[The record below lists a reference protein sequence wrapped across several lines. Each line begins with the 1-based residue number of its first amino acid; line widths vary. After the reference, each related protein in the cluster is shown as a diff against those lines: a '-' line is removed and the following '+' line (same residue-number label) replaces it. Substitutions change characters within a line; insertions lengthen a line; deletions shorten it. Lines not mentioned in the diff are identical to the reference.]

1 MPVKPL
7 NLKDL
12 EEKVENLY
20 EAIVVLSKRSQQI
33 NEEVKIE
40 FNQRLELI
48 TSKIMS
54 EEPEE
59 PESLEPITNPDQ
71 INISREF
78 EKRAKPTEQA
88 IQNLLNH
95 ELEFRY
101 KEEPNQ

>member
-78 EKRAKPTEQA
+78 EKRSKPTEQA
-88 IQNLLNH
+88 IQNLLNN

>member
-54 EEPEE
+54 EEPED
-59 PESLEPITNPDQ
+59 PESLEPTTNPDQ

>member
-1 MPVKPL
+1 MPVKPI

-12 EEKVENLY
+12 ESKVENLY

-33 NEEVKIE
+33 NEEIKIE

-54 EEPEE
+54 EEPED
-59 PESLEPITNPDQ
+59 PESLELVTNPDQ
-71 INISREF
+71 INVSREF
-78 EKRAKPTEQA
+78 EKRSKPTEQA
-88 IQNLLNH
+88 VRNLLSD

-101 KEEPNQ
+101 KEEPTL

>member
-1 MPVKPL
+1 MPVKPI

-12 EEKVENLY
+12 ESKVENLY

-33 NEEVKIE
+33 NEEIKIE

-59 PESLEPITNPDQ
+59 PESLELVTNPDQ
-71 INISREF
+71 INVSREF
-78 EKRAKPTEQA
+78 EKRSKPTEQA
-88 IQNLLNH
+88 VRNLLSD

-101 KEEPNQ
+101 KEEPTQ

>member
-59 PESLEPITNPDQ
+59 PESLEPVTNPDQ

-101 KEEPNQ
+101 KEEPTL

>member
-1 MPVKPL
+1 MPVKPI

-12 EEKVENLY
+12 ESKVENLY

-33 NEEVKIE
+33 NEEIKIE

-59 PESLEPITNPDQ
+59 PESLELVTNPDQ
-71 INISREF
+71 INVSREF
-78 EKRAKPTEQA
+78 EKRSKPTEQA
-88 IQNLLNH
+88 VRNLLSD

-101 KEEPNQ
+101 KEEPTL

>member
-1 MPVKPL
+1 MPVKPIDL
-7 NLKDL
+7 KNL
-12 EEKVENLY
+12 ETKVENLY

-33 NEEVKIE
+33 NEEIKID

-59 PESLEPITNPDQ
+59 PESLEPVTNPDQ
-71 INISREF
+71 INVSREF

-88 IQNLLNH
+88 VRNLLND

-101 KEEPNQ
+101 KEEPTV

>member
-1 MPVKPL
+1 MPVKPI
-7 NLKDL
+7 NLRDL
-12 EEKVENLY
+12 ETKVENLY

-33 NEEVKIE
+33 NEEIKIE

-59 PESLEPITNPDQ
+59 PESLEPVTNPDQ
-71 INISREF
+71 INVSREF
-78 EKRAKPTEQA
+78 EKRSIPTEQA
-88 IQNLLNH
+88 VRNLLND

-101 KEEPNQ
+101 KEEPTL

>member
-1 MPVKPL
+1 MAVKPI

-12 EEKVENLY
+12 ESKVDNLY
-20 EAIVVLSKRSQQI
+20 EAIVVLSKRAQQI
-33 NEEVKIE
+33 NEEIKIE

-59 PESLEPITNPDQ
+59 PESLEPTTNPDQ

-78 EKRAKPTEQA
+78 EKRPKATEQA
-88 IQNLLNH
+88 VKNLLKD

-101 KEEPNQ
+101 KEETIL

>member
-1 MPVKPL
+1 MPVKPI

-12 EEKVENLY
+12 ESKVENLY

-33 NEEVKIE
+33 NEEIKIE

-71 INISREF
+71 TNVSREF
-78 EKRAKPTEQA
+78 EKRSKPTEQA
-88 IQNLLNH
+88 VRNLLSD

-101 KEEPNQ
+101 KEEPTL

>member
-1 MPVKPL
+1 MPVKPI

-12 EEKVENLY
+12 ESKVENLY

-33 NEEVKIE
+33 NEEIKIE

-54 EEPEE
+54 EEPDE

-71 INISREF
+71 INVSREF
-78 EKRAKPTEQA
+78 EKRSKPTEQA
-88 IQNLLNH
+88 VRNLLSD

-101 KEEPNQ
+101 KEEPTL